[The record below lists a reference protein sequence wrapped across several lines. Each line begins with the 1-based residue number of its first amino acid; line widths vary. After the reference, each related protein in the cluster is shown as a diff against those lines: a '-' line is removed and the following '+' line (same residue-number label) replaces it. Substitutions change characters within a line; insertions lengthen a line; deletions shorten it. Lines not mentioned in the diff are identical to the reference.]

1 MAYNETYRTDPAP
14 AFEGMVAD
22 MSNAV
27 IVSRTAEAAI
37 GFGKA
42 VARGTEAHTTRAVT
56 TGDTEILGVSVRSQA
71 TDAESANE
79 YPVND
84 TAAVM
89 RKGPIWVKAGATV
102 AVGDPVKVTVDT
114 GAFVTSSGVAIAG
127 ATYETAGVANDLVK
141 IHIL

>member
-1 MAYNETYRTDPAP
+1 MAYNEQYRTDPAP

-27 IVSRTAEAAI
+27 IVSKTAEAAI

-42 VARGTEAHTTRAVT
+42 VARGTDSNTARVVE
-56 TGDTEILGVSVRSQA
+56 TGDTAILGISVRSQA

-79 YPVND
+79 YPIND

-89 RKGPIWVKAGATV
+89 RKGPIWVKAGGTV
-102 AVGDPVKVTVDT
+102 AEGDPVGVVVAT
-114 GAFVTSSGVAIAG
+114 GAFVTGSGVTIAG
-127 ATYETAGVANDLVK
+127 ATYETAGAANDLVRV
-141 IHIL
+141 HIV